1 MTVKSISFTVR
12 AWSLLYKLMPRKI
25 GQPQVRT
32 TMTFGFRAVV
42 AVLISI
48 TLGVNVNAQILMR
61 EVVSTGNGGDPSK
74 ATIDAIENAIAQV
87 GGMRI
92 STVTSLSMSEVTKGN
107 STTIEENFKQN
118 IEKLTRGVIKSYTVL
133 ESGTSPGTGRSIV
146 KIKAIIPSYKPSD
159 QLKRLKLA
167 VMPVT
172 LAGPV
177 LNRPESAEFAE
188 RVSAS
193 LEAYLTQ
200 TRKFAMIDRRYSN
213 QSHHELAGV
222 NSRNAPIEETVKI
235 GVRVGAD
242 YIVLAVLK
250 DFTPQQQQQQ
260 RVSGRVVT
268 RSMAPVAIDV
278 RVIDIATGQIKF
290 AQTYNNP
297 GRLPQ
302 SVSLAQY
309 ATDIGSDIGQV
320 IGTAIYPIA
329 VLSGSESE
337 VTFNQGGDTV
347 QVGRIYRLVTLGK
360 NLVDPYTRESLG
372 QEEREVARAEVTS
385 VTDRTATARLVSG
398 SLPQPIKS
406 GGLLA
411 RVLPEEIDINLS
423 VQVTLPTPPGLS
435 SPSDARGSGGKSKN
449 DDW

>member
-1 MTVKSISFTVR
+1 
-12 AWSLLYKLMPRKI
+12 
-25 GQPQVRT
+25 
-32 TMTFGFRAVV
+32 
-42 AVLISI
+42 
-48 TLGVNVNAQILMR
+48 
-61 EVVSTGNGGDPSK
+61 
-74 ATIDAIENAIAQV
+74 
-87 GGMRI
+87 
-92 STVTSLSMSEVTKGN
+92 
-107 STTIEENFKQN
+107 
-118 IEKLTRGVIKSYTVL
+118 
-133 ESGTSPGTGRSIV
+133 
-146 KIKAIIPSYKPSD
+146 
-159 QLKRLKLA
+159 
-167 VMPVT
+167 MPVT
-172 LAGPV
+172 LAGAV

-200 TRKFAMIDRRYSN
+200 TRKFAMIDRRYTN
-213 QSHHELAGV
+213 QSHRELVGV
-222 NSRNAPIEETVKI
+222 HSRNAPIEETVKI

-250 DFTPQQQQQQ
+250 DFAPQQQQQQ
-260 RVSGRVVT
+260 RVTGRVVA
-268 RSMAPVAIDV
+268 RSVAPVAIDV
-278 RVIDIATGQIKF
+278 RVIDIASGQIKF

-309 ATDIGSDIGQV
+309 ATDIGTDIGQV

-347 QVGRIYRLVTLGK
+347 QVGRVYRLVTLGK

-423 VQVTLPTPPGLS
+423 VQVTLPTPHGLS